1 MPVKRRLAAVD
12 VPEPQVLELEE
23 EETEPLEQIPEV
35 PLAQGGAS
43 RSDSEESQ
51 TRIAEPPWA
60 ELLRELKG
68 TKTVLEKDRVK
79 HKAAENRQAAAMRGA
94 QETLKRNRE
103 EDKEELRAAREED
116 REAMREAEE
125 RQRQAMREAEERQ
138 RQAREEDKEELRE
151 AREEDKRVQAK
162 LLKSAKAALL
172 KNKQDTRVA
181 LRRAE
186 ERQRNINREA
196 STALMATA
204 RTFRSELEHQIQNY
218 EARTQELVAR
228 VCGQEQQL
236 SNLQEEL
243 RHERER
249 VPSTAPPAPVEVATV
264 PERPPSTAPLAP
276 VVVATGPER
285 VVAHLPRPVVKYDGT
300 SDVTEFLVQFG
311 FLAET
316 HGWGERQQGQILAS
330 SLSGAALSCLCQIPE
345 AERSSFESIT
355 TALNKRFS
363 SSQQRELC
371 RLQFKNRMQ
380 KREEQILELADDL
393 KRLAKRAYPS
403 VNSEMRDTLIQDQLV
418 QALQDPELQIQL
430 RLARCKTLDETI
442 SAAVEFQS
450 TLSLAHRARPPIVR
464 QIGLS
469 GDSGKGSPEPA
480 SSLESAIASLAQ
492 DVKSILAESK
502 RAGDQTRKKGEFGR
516 GQYHGVP
523 GEYGRDQSHGAQ
535 GGYGRGQYQRSE
547 PENDYRY
554 SAPPGQRGGG
564 QSGYGRDYYQ
574 QGGRGWYQPRDGDSN
589 RSWGGQWYSGGRRT
603 PNPQPERELEPPV
616 DQPKNEVASVSRGQR
631 QTGPKSEGGPQPK

>member
-1 MPVKRRLAAVD
+1 M
-12 VPEPQVLELEE
+12 E
-23 EETEPLEQIPEV
+23 
-35 PLAQGGAS
+35 
-43 RSDSEESQ
+43 
-51 TRIAEPPWA
+51 
-60 ELLRELKG
+60 
-68 TKTVLEKDRVK
+68 
-79 HKAAENRQAAAMRGA
+79 
-94 QETLKRNRE
+94 RNRE
-103 EDKEELRAAREED
+103 EDKEGQRAAREED
-116 REAMREAEE
+116 KEE
-125 RQRQAMREAEERQ
+125 Q
-138 RQAREEDKEELRE
+138 RQAREEDK
-151 AREEDKRVQAK
+151 KGQAK

-186 ERQRNINREA
+186 ERQRNTNREA

-236 SNLQEEL
+236 SNLQVEWGERLEEL

-264 PERPPSTAPLAP
+264 PERPPSTAPPAP
-276 VVVATGPER
+276 VVVATVPER

-311 FLAET
+311 LLAET

-480 SSLESAIASLAQ
+480 SSWESAIASLAQ
-492 DVKSILAESK
+492 DVRAVLAESK

-516 GQYHGVP
+516 GQYHGLPGEVGRDQYHGAQ
-523 GEYGRDQSHGAQ
+523 GEYGRGQDHGMQ
-535 GGYGRGQYQRSE
+535 GGYGRGQYQRNE
-547 PENDYRY
+547 PGNDYRY

-603 PNPQPERELEPPV
+603 PNPQPERELDPPV